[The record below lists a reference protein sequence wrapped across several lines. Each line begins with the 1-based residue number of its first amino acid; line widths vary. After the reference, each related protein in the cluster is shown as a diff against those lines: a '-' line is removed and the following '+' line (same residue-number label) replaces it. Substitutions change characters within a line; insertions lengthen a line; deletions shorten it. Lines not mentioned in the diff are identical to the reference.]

1 MASLGDAVRS
11 LGRLGLAFIGV
22 VLFLAALFFY
32 NIHANIED
40 DMECICDSGEI
51 FVEILTYEDCNEAQQ
66 SSNLMRTWA
75 IGCGFFG
82 LVFMYGAHKSHNDS
96 KKVESNNKEV
106 YVQPQHNLQP
116 TSGISDQER
125 YQTLEKLDSMRDKG
139 IISEEEFQKEKD
151 KILNS

>member
-1 MASLGDAVRS
+1 MAGVMKAI
-11 LGRLGLAFIGV
+11 IGV
-22 VLFLAALFFY
+22 VLLLVALFFY

-40 DMECICDSGEI
+40 SMEGICDSGEI
-51 FVEILTYEDCNEAQQ
+51 LVEILTYEDCSEAQQ
-66 SSNLMRTWA
+66 SSNRMRTWA
-75 IGCGFFG
+75 LAFGFVG
-82 LVFMYGAHKSHNDS
+82 LYFMYSSHKSHSDS
-96 KKVESNNKEV
+96 KKVKSNNSKGV

-116 TSGISDQER
+116 TSEISNQEK

>member
-1 MASLGDAVRS
+1 MAGVVKAI
-11 LGRLGLAFIGV
+11 IGV
-22 VLFLAALFFY
+22 VLLLVALFFY

-40 DMECICDSGEI
+40 AIEGICDSGEI
-51 FVEILTYEDCNEAQQ
+51 LVEILTYEDCSEAQQ
-66 SSNLMRTWA
+66 SSNRMRTWA
-75 IGCGFFG
+75 LAFGFVG
-82 LVFMYGAHKSHNDS
+82 LYFMYSSHKSHSDS
-96 KKVESNNKEV
+96 KKVESNNSKGV

-116 TSGISDQER
+116 TSEISAQEK